1 VLNYDLSGVS
11 FVLDPS
17 YLKLAWLRPFKKN
30 QLPHLADADAY
41 EITGE
46 VTLENRG
53 EKGQAIIT
61 GTYSGSSSINIG
73 NYGNGGQTSSVL
85 GS

>member
-1 VLNYDLSGVS
+1 VLV
-11 FVLDPS
+11 PS

-61 GTYSGSSSINIG
+61 GTYSGSGSSSG
-73 NYGNGGQTSSVL
+73 TDTVTGGSGTDTVT
-85 GS
+85 GG